1 MGTLTN
7 FRMSEQETP
16 QAVISNLLH
25 ENTANIPEN
34 DYLRMQDALMQLNNQ
49 RGQNNDSSNDSSN
62 ENQRRIEDGYGGTAT
77 IPSNLQGE
85 LPLFVT
91 MGRFFVM
98 FPINLYQLLPRQIPY
113 CMASYLIEKI
123 KKRNEKGFKYADFE
137 FSDEYEGDDIID
149 LDSMRE
155 SIIPH
160 LQKMG
165 FDVHLYLDDE
175 CDWDRTLCIAWEAD
189 VIPYTL
195 SNDNI
200 EQFSKTTDQYYQFE
214 GDEEE
219 EVDDEEEEQEEES
232 DDGEEREV
240 IL

>member
-1 MGTLTN
+1 
-7 FRMSEQETP
+7 MSEQETP

-34 DYLRMQDALMQLNNQ
+34 DYLRMQDALMQINNNQ

-62 ENQRRIEDGYGGTAT
+62 ENERTVDNGYGAT
-77 IPSNLQGE
+77 IIIPPNAQGE

-91 MGRFFVM
+91 IGRFLVCC
-98 FPINLYQLLPRQIPY
+98 PINLYQLLPRQIPY
-113 CMASYLIEKI
+113 CIASYLI
-123 KKRNEKGFKYADFE
+123 KKMNNRNDRGFKYADFE
-137 FSDEYEGDDIID
+137 FCDECESEELIN

-160 LQKMG
+160 LQKLG
-165 FDVHLYLDDE
+165 FDVHLYLNE
-175 CDWDRTLCIAWEAD
+175 EWDRTLCIAWEEN